1 MCVWLSALTTQIIR
15 IIMKRKNDG
24 KMQSEKSNLFSA
36 SAILRIIFYI
46 STFTVLLM
54 MFLVQN
60 ETNLDVVAIRNY
72 VDVLN
77 TSSPLH
83 KISVNSFSVSC
94 YTLKSSNYLAFFK
107 EILVIVC
114 IILLFNLIQV
124 AKPSPNISTTGTKS
138 IAIACAVTSKGM
150 GNVDF
155 HKHHIMK
162 DFLPTFCQTA
172 SKGYVYSFYIRLVS
186 HA

>member
-1 MCVWLSALTTQIIR
+1 MYVWVSALTSQIIR

-46 STFTVLLM
+46 STFTVILM

-83 KISVNSFSVSC
+83 KISVKSFSVSC
-94 YTLKSSNYLAFFK
+94 N
-107 EILVIVC
+107 
-114 IILLFNLIQV
+114 
-124 AKPSPNISTTGTKS
+124 
-138 IAIACAVTSKGM
+138 TSK
-150 GNVDF
+150 
-155 HKHHIMK
+155 
-162 DFLPTFCQTA
+162 
-172 SKGYVYSFYIRLVS
+172 SFDYFAYFS
-186 HA
+186 

>member
-1 MCVWLSALTTQIIR
+1 MVNTTHYRLAFEKYKNYLILWNMYVWFSALTSQIIR

-94 YTLKSSNYLAFFK
+94 YTLKSSNYLAF
-107 EILVIVC
+107 
-114 IILLFNLIQV
+114 
-124 AKPSPNISTTGTKS
+124 
-138 IAIACAVTSKGM
+138 
-150 GNVDF
+150 
-155 HKHHIMK
+155 
-162 DFLPTFCQTA
+162 
-172 SKGYVYSFYIRLVS
+172 
-186 HA
+186 

>member
-1 MCVWLSALTTQIIR
+1 
-15 IIMKRKNDG
+15 
-24 KMQSEKSNLFSA
+24 
-36 SAILRIIFYI
+36 
-46 STFTVLLM
+46 

-94 YTLKSSNYLAFFK
+94 YTLKSSNYLAFGFK

-114 IILLFNLIQV
+114 IILLFNLI
-124 AKPSPNISTTGTKS
+124 
-138 IAIACAVTSKGM
+138 
-150 GNVDF
+150 
-155 HKHHIMK
+155 
-162 DFLPTFCQTA
+162 
-172 SKGYVYSFYIRLVS
+172 
-186 HA
+186 

>member
-1 MCVWLSALTTQIIR
+1 MYVWLSALTSQITR

-72 VDVLN
+72 VDVMN
-77 TSSPLH
+77 TSSPLQ
-83 KISVNSFSVSC
+83 KISVKSFSVSFN
-94 YTLKSSNYLAFFK
+94 TLKRFNYFAYDFHRNP
-107 EILVIVC
+107 VIVC
-114 IILLFNLIQV
+114 IILLF
-124 AKPSPNISTTGTKS
+124 
-138 IAIACAVTSKGM
+138 
-150 GNVDF
+150 
-155 HKHHIMK
+155 HI
-162 DFLPTFCQTA
+162 
-172 SKGYVYSFYIRLVS
+172 I
-186 HA
+186 

>member
-1 MCVWLSALTTQIIR
+1 MCNPLRDAYLIHLIKSFRIELIGDYEFSLLIILQTWTWKYKKYLILWNMYVWLSALTSQIIR

-72 VDVLN
+72 VDVMN
-77 TSSPLH
+77 TSSPLQ
-83 KISVNSFSVSC
+83 KISVKYFSVSFN
-94 YTLKSSNYLAFFK
+94 TLKRSNYFAYF
-107 EILVIVC
+107 
-114 IILLFNLIQV
+114 
-124 AKPSPNISTTGTKS
+124 S
-138 IAIACAVTSKGM
+138 
-150 GNVDF
+150 
-155 HKHHIMK
+155 
-162 DFLPTFCQTA
+162 
-172 SKGYVYSFYIRLVS
+172 
-186 HA
+186 

>member
-1 MCVWLSALTTQIIR
+1 MYVSLSALSTQIIR

-24 KMQSEKSNLFSA
+24 KMQSEKTNLFSA

-83 KISVNSFSVSC
+83 KISAKSFTVS
-94 YTLKSSNYLAFFK
+94 F
-107 EILVIVC
+107 
-114 IILLFNLIQV
+114 
-124 AKPSPNISTTGTKS
+124 
-138 IAIACAVTSKGM
+138 VT
-150 GNVDF
+150 V
-155 HKHHIMK
+155 
-162 DFLPTFCQTA
+162 
-172 SKGYVYSFYIRLVS
+172 
-186 HA
+186 

>member
-1 MCVWLSALTTQIIR
+1 MYVWLSALTSQIIR

-72 VDVLN
+72 VDVMN
-77 TSSPLH
+77 TSSPLQ
-83 KISVNSFSVSC
+83 KISVKSFSVSFN
-94 YTLKSSNYLAFFK
+94 TLKRSNYFAYHRNP
-107 EILVIVC
+107 VIVC
-114 IILLFNLIQV
+114 IILLFHIIQV
-124 AKPSPNISTTGTKS
+124 AKPSPNISTTGTRS

-186 HA
+186 HS